1 MELLVAFPLLAL
13 IGGSIGDVPALAAAA
28 FTDPSL
34 VIFAIAGFFAM
45 PAFSFWYKGNSM
57 CGTALGM
64 ACNGMYAFWGPFFIW
79 LIMGV
84 LNIGGLSESYPPL
97 ALAQWVGAIIMIVGI
112 FLIAVS
118 PVDLLRKKEEA

>member
-1 MELLVAFPLLAL
+1 
-13 IGGSIGDVPALAAAA
+13 
-28 FTDPSL
+28 
-34 VIFAIAGFFAM
+34 
-45 PAFSFWYKGNSM
+45 M